1 MYRFVRSVRV
11 QPGRQVEALAW
22 AKAIAEHFGRHYGKD
37 LRVLMEVF
45 GEVGSL
51 YWVSDHDDLA
61 AIEQLMGQLAQDQE
75 WIAIANRG
83 NELIVGGTL
92 HDRLLRHA

>member
-22 AKAIAEHFGRHYGKD
+22 AKAIAEHSGRHDGKD
-37 LRVLMEVF
+37 PRVLVEVF
-45 GEVGSL
+45 GEAGSL

-61 AIEQLMGQLAQDQE
+61 AIEQLMGQLVQDQE
-75 WIAIANRG
+75 LSAIVNRG
-83 NELIVGGTL
+83 NELVVGGTL
-92 HDRLLRHA
+92 HHRLLRHA